1 MSVTEYRTI
10 NKSAWQPGPWS
21 DEPDKAQWYDEA
33 TGLPCLV
40 VRGPCGALCGYV
52 GVRPG
57 HPWHGVEYDS
67 VETVEEDEW
76 GCKSPDVHGGLT
88 FSAPCTHGADP
99 ATGICHIPAPG
110 DTDNIWWLGFDCAHA
125 GDYTDMKYDNAW
137 RERFPPRGDV
147 YRDYDYA
154 RSECG
159 KLAKQAAQIAASA
172 DTLPKGQD
180 AQQGLAGTESG
191 AVAATSGETPNLHH
205 SSTTPGKE

>member
-110 DTDNIWWLGFDCAHA
+110 DTDNIWWLPRQPTLSRRAK
-125 GDYTDMKYDNAW
+125 TRSKAW
-137 RERFPPRGDV
+137 REPRV
-147 YRDYDYA
+147 A
-154 RSECG
+154 RCRNARQALPSEAHRRAPAR
-159 KLAKQAAQIAASA
+159 KRHPQPQSWR
-172 DTLPKGQD
+172 
-180 AQQGLAGTESG
+180 
-191 AVAATSGETPNLHH
+191 
-205 SSTTPGKE
+205 